1 MYEFHYDTLSPEK
14 LDAYLSRIGY
24 SGERSLTKETLDALV
39 YLHQCHV
46 PFEDLDVFDQLAPI
60 RLDAASLF
68 DKVVTRHRGGFC
80 FELNGSFQ
88 LLLHSMGFDAY
99 SCMGR
104 VAANRTELGELY
116 HRVTVV
122 RLDGK
127 QYVCDVAMGGAM
139 PPFAVEMSPVRQSAY
154 GTTCWVEPLQEG
166 WWLLRRLNE
175 EGEPAGLSIFAPIA
189 LLFKDFEPFCRAL
202 LANADNNFRCHRVVS
217 LRTADG
223 YHSLRDDI
231 LTVRRGEEKREI
243 CVSPET
249 FPQVLKE
256 YFGLSYKEIYQ

>member
-1 MYEFHYDTLSPEK
+1 MYEFHYDTLAPQE
-14 LDAYLSRIGY
+14 LDAYLARIGY
-24 SGERSLTKETLDALV
+24 SGDRALTKETLDTLV

-88 LLLHSMGFDAY
+88 LLLRSFGFDAY
-99 SCMGR
+99 SCVGR
-104 VAANRTELGELY
+104 VAANRTELGDLY

-127 QYVCDVAMGGAM
+127 RYVCDVAMSGAM
-139 PPFAVEMSPVRQSAY
+139 PPFAVELSPVRQSAH
-154 GTTCWVEPLQEG
+154 GETCWAEPIQEG

-189 LLFKDFEPFCRAL
+189 MLAKDFEPLCRSL
-202 LANADNNFRCHRVVS
+202 LANADSSFRNHRVVN

-223 YHSLRDDI
+223 YHSLRDDVLSI
-231 LTVRRGEEKREI
+231 RSGAEKREI
-243 CVSPET
+243 HVSPQT
-249 FPQVLKE
+249 LPHVLSE
-256 YFGLSYKEIYQ
+256 YFDLNYEEIYG